1 MPCQCSSYKTCTL
14 LASLRFPAPARR
26 GVGTR
31 AGRGA
36 NRAPHTGKRWKAAR
50 HESLKL
56 KVLKP
61 PAGSKGG
68 SPKPFDGSELTP
80 VMSAMDCR
88 IERTAYLLWAAAIA
102 AWVRIRIMIRAR
114 ARVRVRVRVRGRGRG
129 RGRGR
134 VGVMVPGC
142 RRRARAASARGLR
155 TSSEPP
161 SRHGRAPRAA

>member
-50 HESLKL
+50 HDSLKL
-56 KVLKP
+56 KLLKP

-102 AWVRIRIMIRAR
+102 AWVRVKIRAR
-114 ARVRVRVRVRGRGRG
+114 ARARIRVRVRVRVRGRGRG
-129 RGRGR
+129 RGR
-134 VGVMVPGC
+134 VGFRVPGC
-142 RRRARAASARGLR
+142 RRRARAASACGLR
-155 TSSEPP
+155 TSSEAP
-161 SRHGRAPRAA
+161 SRRGRAPRAA